1 MRAFEVFLNGKRLC
15 IAGIGADG
23 VLTTTVT
30 YCPVRGKDDTRL
42 YVGGLVLPQ
51 DEHVFWKE
59 AVLVDGDELLI
70 KVANTKS
77 VDKPRKRSRR
87 DPAERAKAEKRQL
100 QSLSKKFGWKI
111 QKNRK
116 TK

>member
-15 IAGIGADG
+15 VAGIGADG

-51 DEHVFWKE
+51 EEHVFWKQS
-59 AVLVDGDELLI
+59 VLADGDELRI
-70 KVANTKS
+70 KIVNART
-77 VDKPRKRSRR
+77 VDEPRKRTPR
-87 DPAERAKAEKRQL
+87 DPAEQAKTEKWQL
-100 QSLSKKFGWKI
+100 QVLAKKSGWKI
-111 QKNRK
+111 QKNK
-116 TK
+116 KQK

>member
-1 MRAFEVFLNGKRLC
+1 MRAFEVFLNGTRLC
-15 IAGIGADG
+15 VAGIGADG

-42 YVGGLVLPQ
+42 YVGGLVLPE
-51 DEHVFWKE
+51 DEHVFWKQS
-59 AVLVDGDELLI
+59 VLVEGDELRI
-70 KVANTKS
+70 KVVNAKS
-77 VDKPRKRSRR
+77 VDKPRKRISR
-87 DPAERAKAEKRQL
+87 DPAEQARTEKRQL
-100 QSLSKKFGWKI
+100 QFLAKKFGWKV